1 VTSAGILALQWAA
14 LARAGM
20 LTAASWTPS
29 GGSATPADVMFDAP
43 DALALDGVSAN
54 DWAMTYRAADWVGL
68 RERMT
73 VTVGGQAY
81 TIRQQ
86 LAQSDGLLI
95 RALLQ
100 RI

>member
-1 VTSAGILALQWAA
+1 MAISNPPRRRVNSDAFTSGSS
-14 LARAGM
+14 
-20 LTAASWTPS
+20 TASWTPA

-43 DALALDGVSAN
+43 DALALDGLSVS
-54 DWAMTYRAADWVGL
+54 DWAMTYRASDWPGL

-73 VTVGGQAY
+73 VTVGGQDY

-100 RI
+100 RL

>member
-1 VTSAGILALQWAA
+1 MTSAGILALQWAA
-14 LARAGM
+14 LARVGM
-20 LTAASWTPS
+20 LTPASWTPA

-43 DALALDGVSAN
+43 DALALDGLSVS
-54 DWAMTYRAADWVGL
+54 DWAMTYRASDWPGL

-73 VTVGGQAY
+73 VTVGGQDY

-100 RI
+100 RL